1 MSYFLKS
8 GNTFRV
14 SSKEAM
20 DLHDQLPAGNY
31 TIKADQMGNLFL
43 EHIES
48 FEIKGK
54 RYGDLDSNCERI
66 INTFMSRSASTGV
79 MLTGEKGS
87 GKSLL
92 AKALSIQTA
101 KNGIPTIVI
110 NQPWTGDKFNQLI
123 QSIEQPC
130 VVLFDEFEKVYDS
143 DDQEAMLTLLDG
155 VFPSKKLFVITC
167 NDKWR
172 VDSHMRNRPGRIFY
186 MLDYKGLT
194 QDFIIEYCEDNL
206 NDKVH
211 IERICAITSLFSQ
224 FNFDM
229 LKALVEEMNRYNEPP
244 EAALRMLNVKPEFDS
259 GNKYTPSLAIM
270 GVPVTT
276 DMLGRKEWSGNPL
289 QAHIEIGYKKVIP
302 RTPNDDGDDDILA
315 QDFDW
320 EEANFMPSDLQ
331 KIDPQSGT
339 FIFMNKAGESV
350 TLVKVQEKMNYYMDA
365 F

>member
-1 MSYFLKS
+1 MSYFLIS

-20 DLHDQLPAGNY
+20 DLHDFLPAGNY

-43 EHIES
+43 EQIES

-54 RYGDLDSNCERI
+54 RYGDLDRNTDRI
-66 INTFMSRSASTGV
+66 INTFMSRDASTGV

-101 KNGIPTIVI
+101 KMGIPTIVI

-130 VVLFDEFEKVYDS
+130 MVLFDEFEKVYDS

-206 NDKVH
+206 NNKSH

-244 EAALRMLNVKPEFDS
+244 EDALRMLNVKPEFDS
-259 GNKYTPSLAIM
+259 GNKYTTAITM
-270 GVPVTT
+270 KGVPVTT

-289 QAHIEIGYKKVIP
+289 QSKIEISYKKMLP
-302 RTPNDDGDDDILA
+302 RDPDDTDDDFI
-315 QDFDW
+315 DNYDW
-320 EEANFMPSDLQ
+320 EEAEFMPADLQ

-339 FIFMNKAGESV
+339 FIFMNKEGEAL
-350 TLVKVQEKMNYYMDA
+350 TLIRVKEPMYNYMDA

>member
-1 MSYFLKS
+1 
-8 GNTFRV
+8 
-14 SSKEAM
+14 
-20 DLHDQLPAGNY
+20 
-31 TIKADQMGNLFL
+31 
-43 EHIES
+43 
-48 FEIKGK
+48 
-54 RYGDLDSNCERI
+54 
-66 INTFMSRSASTGV
+66 MSRSASTGV

-101 KNGIPTIVI
+101 TQGIPTIVI

-130 VVLFDEFEKVYDS
+130 VVLFDEFEKVYDTN
-143 DDQEAMLTLLDG
+143 DQEAMLTLLDG

-206 NDKVH
+206 NDKSH
-211 IERICAITSLFSQ
+211 ILRICSITSLFSQ

-259 GNKYTPSLAIM
+259 GNKYDVSLTVK
-270 GVPVTT
+270 GVPVEN
-276 DMLGRKEWSGNPL
+276 DNIDNKQWKGNPL
-289 QAHIEIGYKKVIP
+289 QADVDITFKVI
-302 RTPNDDGDDDILA
+302 TPVESPDEDDDYK
-315 QDFDW
+315 W
-320 EEANFMPSDLQ
+320 EQAEFKPSDLQ
-331 KIDPQSGT
+331 KIDPQKGT
-339 FIFMNKAGESV
+339 FIFMNKDGEAL
-350 TLVKVQEKMNYYMDA
+350 TLVKVQEKHHYYMDA

>member
-1 MSYFLKS
+1 MTYFLNS

-20 DLHDQLPAGNY
+20 DLHDYLPAGNY
-31 TIKADQMGNLFL
+31 TIKSDPMGNLFL
-43 EHIES
+43 EHIDS

-66 INTFMSRSASTGV
+66 INTFLSRSASTGV

-101 KNGIPTIVI
+101 TQGIPTIVI

-130 VVLFDEFEKVYDS
+130 VVLFDEFEKVYSS

-194 QDFIIEYCEDNL
+194 QDFIIEYCNDNL
-206 NDKVH
+206 NDKSY

-229 LKALVEEMNRYNEPP
+229 LKALVEEMNRYNEAP
-244 EAALRMLNVKPEFDS
+244 EAALRMLNVKPEFDQ
-259 GNKYTPSLAIM
+259 GNKYTVSLTIK
-270 GVPVTT
+270 GVPVEA
-276 DMLGRKEWSGNPL
+276 DKLANKEWKGNPL
-289 QAHIEIGYKKVIP
+289 QAEIEIGYKHML
-302 RTPNDDGDDDILA
+302 PNDPEDDEDDISNNYN
-315 QDFDW
+315 W
-320 EEANFMPSDLQ
+320 EEADFVPADLQ

-339 FIFMNKAGESV
+339 FIFMNKDGEAV
-350 TLVKVQEKMNYYMDA
+350 TLVKVKEKSYSYMDA

>member
-20 DLHDQLPAGNY
+20 DLHDFLPAGNY
-31 TIKADQMGNLFL
+31 TIKADMMGNLFL
-43 EHIES
+43 EQIES

-54 RYGDLDSNCERI
+54 RYGDLDSNTTRI
-66 INTFMSRSASTGV
+66 ISTFMSRDASTGV

-101 KNGIPTIVI
+101 TMGIPTIVI

-130 VVLFDEFEKVYDS
+130 MVLFDEFEKVYSS
-143 DDQEAMLTLLDG
+143 DDQESMLTLLDG

-206 NDKVH
+206 DNKSH
-211 IERICAITSLFSQ
+211 IQRICAITSLFNQ

-259 GNKYTPSLAIM
+259 GNKYTVSLSVM
-270 GVPVTT
+270 GVPLAV

-289 QAHIEIGYKKVIP
+289 QANIEIGYKKVIP
-302 RTPNDDGDDDILA
+302 HKPSDDADDMFGDD
-315 QDFDW
+315 DFDW
-320 EEANFMPSDLQ
+320 EESNFMPSDLQ

-339 FIFMNKAGESV
+339 FIFMNKSGEAL
-350 TLVKVQEKMNYYMDA
+350 TLVKVAEKMYHYMDA

>member
-14 SSKEAM
+14 SSKEAL
-20 DLHDQLPAGNY
+20 DLHDLLPVGNY
-31 TIKADQMGNLFL
+31 TIKADMQGNLFL
-43 EHIES
+43 EQIDS

-54 RYGDLDSNCERI
+54 RYGDLDSNTDRI
-66 INTFMSRSASTGV
+66 ISTFLSRDASTGV

-92 AKALSIQTA
+92 AKNLSIQVS
-101 KNGIPTIVI
+101 KRWGIPTIVI

-130 VVLFDEFEKVYDS
+130 MVLFDEFEKVYPADA
-143 DDQEAMLTLLDG
+143 QEAMLTLLDG

-172 VDSHMRNRPGRIFY
+172 VDSHLRNRPGRIFY

-194 QDFIIEYCEDNL
+194 QDFIIEYCNDNL
-206 NDKVH
+206 NDKGH

-244 EAALRMLNVKPEFDS
+244 ESALRMLNVKPEFDS
-259 GNKYTPSLAIM
+259 GNKYTPSLTIM
-270 GVPVTT
+270 GVPVAT
-276 DMLGRKEWSGNPL
+276 DMLNDKEWKGNPL
-289 QAHIEIGYKKVIP
+289 QSPIIISYKKVLTRDP
-302 RTPNDDGDDDILA
+302 DVADEDYRDNY
-315 QDFDW
+315 DW
-320 EEANFMPSDLQ
+320 EEAHCGPADLQ

-339 FIFMNKAGESV
+339 FIFMNKEGEAV
-350 TLVKVQEKMNYYMDA
+350 TLVKVKEKSYSYMDA

>member
-1 MSYFLKS
+1 MTYFLKN

-20 DLHDQLPAGNY
+20 DLHDYLPAGNY
-31 TIKADQMGNLFL
+31 TIKADMQGNLFL
-43 EHIES
+43 EHIDS

-54 RYGDLDSNCERI
+54 RYGDLDRNCDRI
-66 INTFMSRSASTGV
+66 IRTFMSRDASTGI

-101 KNGIPTIVI
+101 TQGIPTIVI

-206 NDKVH
+206 NNKSH
-211 IERICAITSLFSQ
+211 IQRICAITSLFNQ

-244 EAALRMLNVKPEFDS
+244 EEALRMLNVKPEFDS
-259 GNKYTPSLAIM
+259 GNKYTVAMTIK
-270 GVPVTT
+270 GVPVANDVLST
-276 DMLGRKEWSGNPL
+276 KEWKGNPL
-289 QAHIEIGYKKVIP
+289 QSNMEIGYKNVIP
-302 RTPNDDGDDDILA
+302 ATSPDEDD
-315 QDFDW
+315 DFDW
-320 EEANFMPSDLQ
+320 EEADFKPSDLQ
-331 KIDPQSGT
+331 KIDPQTGT
-339 FIFMNKAGESV
+339 FIFMNKEGEAL
-350 TLVKVQEKMNYYMDA
+350 TLTKVQEKMYHYMDA

>member
-1 MSYFLKS
+1 MTYFLKN
-8 GNTFRV
+8 GNTFRI

-20 DLHDQLPAGNY
+20 DLHDYLPAGNY
-31 TIKADQMGNLFL
+31 TIKSDMQGNLFL
-43 EHIES
+43 EHIDS

-54 RYGDLDSNCERI
+54 RYGDLDRNCDRI
-66 INTFMSRSASTGV
+66 ITTFMSRSASTGV

-101 KNGIPTIVI
+101 TMGIPTIVI

-130 VVLFDEFEKVYDS
+130 VVLFDEFEKVYSS

-206 NDKVH
+206 NDKSH
-211 IERICAITSLFSQ
+211 IHRICSITSLFSQ

-244 EAALRMLNVKPEFDS
+244 EQALRMLNVKPEFDG
-259 GNKYTPSLAIM
+259 GNKYNVSLTIK
-270 GVPVTT
+270 GVPV
-276 DMLGRKEWSGNPL
+276 DSEHLGNKEWKGNPL
-289 QAHIEIGYKKVIP
+289 QSEMEIGYKHYEP
-302 RTPNDDGDDDILA
+302 REPDDTDEDYESSY
-315 QDFDW
+315 DW
-320 EEANFMPSDLQ
+320 EEADFKPGDLQ

-339 FIFMNKAGESV
+339 FIFMNSEGEAL
-350 TLVKVQEKMNYYMDA
+350 TLVKVKEKQYHYMDA

>member
-1 MSYFLKS
+1 MTYFLKN

-20 DLHDQLPAGNY
+20 DLHDFLPAANY
-31 TIKADQMGNLFL
+31 TIKADMQDNLFL
-43 EHIES
+43 EHIDS

-101 KNGIPTIVI
+101 TQGIPTIVI

-130 VVLFDEFEKVYDS
+130 VVLFDEFEKVYGS

-206 NDKVH
+206 NDKSH
-211 IERICAITSLFSQ
+211 IQRICSITSLFSQ

-259 GNKYTPSLAIM
+259 GNKYDVSM
-270 GVPVTT
+270 SVKGVPVEK
-276 DMLGRKEWSGNPL
+276 DNIDNKQWKGNPL
-289 QAHIEIGYKKVIP
+289 QSEIDITYKVI
-302 RTPNDDGDDDILA
+302 TPAETPDDD
-315 QDFDW
+315 DDYEW
-320 EEANFMPSDLQ
+320 EQAEFKPSDLQ
-331 KIDPQSGT
+331 KIDPQKGT
-339 FIFMNKAGESV
+339 FIFMNSEGEAL
-350 TLVKVQEKMNYYMDA
+350 TLVKVQEKQYHYMDA

>member
-1 MSYFLKS
+1 MTYFLKN
-8 GNTFRV
+8 GNTFRI

-20 DLHDQLPAGNY
+20 DLHDLLPAGNY
-31 TIKADQMGNLFL
+31 TIKADMQGNLFL
-43 EHIES
+43 ESIDS

-54 RYGDLDSNCERI
+54 RYGDLDRNCERI

-101 KNGIPTIVI
+101 TMGIPTIVI

-130 VVLFDEFEKVYDS
+130 VVLFDEFEKVYGQ

-155 VFPSKKLFVITC
+155 VFPSKKMFVITC

-206 NDKVH
+206 NDKSH
-211 IERICAITSLFSQ
+211 IQRICSITSLFSQ

-259 GNKYTPSLAIM
+259 GNKYDVSM
-270 GVPVTT
+270 SVKGVPVENDNLDT
-276 DMLGRKEWSGNPL
+276 KQWKGNPL
-289 QAHIEIGYKKVIP
+289 QSEIEINFKVI
-302 RTPNDDGDDDILA
+302 TPAESPDEVDDY
-315 QDFDW
+315 DW
-320 EEANFMPSDLQ
+320 EQADFKPSDLQ
-331 KIDPQSGT
+331 KIDPQKGT
-339 FIFMNKAGESV
+339 FIFMNKDGEAL
-350 TLVKVQEKMNYYMDA
+350 TLVKVQEKQYHYMDA

>member
-1 MSYFLKS
+1 MTYFLKN

-20 DLHDQLPAGNY
+20 DLHDVLPAGNY
-31 TIKADQMGNLFL
+31 TIKADPMGNLFL
-43 EHIES
+43 EHIDS

-54 RYGDLDSNCERI
+54 RYGDLDRNCDRI
-66 INTFMSRSASTGV
+66 VNTFMSRDASTGV

-92 AKALSIQTA
+92 AKALSIYTA
-101 KNGIPTIVI
+101 AMGIPTIVI

-130 VVLFDEFEKVYDS
+130 VVLFDEFEKVYDQT
-143 DDQEAMLTLLDG
+143 DQEAMLTLLDG

-206 NDKVH
+206 NDKSH
-211 IERICAITSLFSQ
+211 IQRICSITSLFSQ

-244 EAALRMLNVKPEFDS
+244 EEALRMLNVKPEFDN
-259 GNKYTPSLAIM
+259 GNKYDVALTIK
-270 GVPVTT
+270 GVPVEK
-276 DMLGRKEWSGNPL
+276 DLIDSNNKQWKGNPL
-289 QAHIEIGYKKVIP
+289 QAQVNISYKVIIP
-302 RTPNDDGDDDILA
+302 AETPDEDDDY
-315 QDFDW
+315 DW
-320 EEANFMPSDLQ
+320 EEADFKPSDLQ
-331 KIDPQSGT
+331 KIDPATGT
-339 FIFMNKAGESV
+339 FIFMNKDGEAL
-350 TLVKVQEKMNYYMDA
+350 TLVKVQEKVYHYMDA